1 MPYLGRSTAWSAL
14 GVTVECVPSGE
25 ESALGEV
32 FGDIFEDE
40 LLMKVFDDGKDGMIG
55 TPQAILAR
63 ASVPPNSSALELSER
78 DNIASEVLTE
88 GDVIQSKELLPN
100 WAINCDIDVSVS

>member
-1 MPYLGRSTAWSAL
+1 MPYLGRCTIWPAL
-14 GVTVECVPSGE
+14 GVTIECIPSGE

-40 LLMKVFDDGKDGMIG
+40 LLMKIFDDGKDGIIG

-78 DNIASEVLTE
+78 DYIASEVLTE
-88 GDVIQSKELLPN
+88 GDFIESKEVLPN
-100 WAINCDIDVSVS
+100 WVINRDIDVSVT